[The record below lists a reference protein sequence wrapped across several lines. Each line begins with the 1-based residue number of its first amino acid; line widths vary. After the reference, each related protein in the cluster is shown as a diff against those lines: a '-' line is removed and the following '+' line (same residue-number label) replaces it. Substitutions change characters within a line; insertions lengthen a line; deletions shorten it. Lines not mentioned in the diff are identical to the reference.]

1 MALDTIT
8 LISNPGSES
17 RKYSLYNGPDC
28 LLSLHFEHKDGGI
41 VCDINGTEYQ
51 VNIGDVSLSA
61 SALPAIIAQLVPE
74 LNQSMITTI
83 GLRIV
88 APSSYFQQD
97 RTLTPSVIK
106 RLEALQ
112 DIAPLHIG
120 ATLSEYRLL
129 AKVFPQAQF
138 IGVSDS
144 AFLATKLDEALYYGV
159 PYKDADNFD
168 IKRFGY
174 HGLSLQ
180 SVVQQLKHQKL
191 LPERMI
197 VCHLGGGA
205 SVAAI
210 KRGKVLDSTMGY
222 SPLEGLMMATRS
234 GSIDV
239 AAHSV
244 LVKNLK
250 LNARESYD
258 YFNSRSGLLGV
269 SGLSSDIRV
278 LLKEEADRPRAKRAL
293 DMYTYKI
300 QQAVGAMAATMNGAD
315 ALVFAG
321 TIGVRSAVIRRRICQ
336 KLLHLGFALD
346 VKANMHPDISS
357 GVADVSVKSNPAK
370 VYCINVDENDSMLT
384 QINKLI

>member
-1 MALDTIT
+1 MALDKII

-17 RKYSLYNGPDC
+17 RKYSLYNGSDC
-28 LLSLHFEHKDGGI
+28 LISLHFEYKDGSV

-51 VNIGDVSLSA
+51 VSIGDVSLSA
-61 SALPAIIAQLVPE
+61 SALPTIIAQLLPE
-74 LNQSMITTI
+74 FDQSMITAI

-97 RTLTPSVIK
+97 RRITPSVIE
-106 RLEALQ
+106 RLQALQ
-112 DIAPLHIG
+112 GIAPLHIG
-120 ATLSEYRLL
+120 ATLSEYRMLV
-129 AKVFPQAQF
+129 KVFPQAQF
-138 IGVSDS
+138 VGVSDS
-144 AFLATKLDEALYYGV
+144 AFLATKPDEALYYSI
-159 PYKDADNFD
+159 PYKDTDNLD

-180 SVVQQLKHQKL
+180 SVVWQLKQQKL

-234 GSIDV
+234 GSID
-239 AAHSV
+239 AAAYNL
-244 LVKNLK
+244 LVKKLK
-250 LNARESYD
+250 LSSTDAYD

-278 LLKEEADRPRAKRAL
+278 LLKEEADSPRAKRAL
-293 DMYTYKI
+293 DMYTYKV
-300 QQAVGAMAATMNGAD
+300 QQAIGAMAATMNGAD

-321 TIGVRSAVIRRRICQ
+321 TIGVRSAVMRRRICQ

-346 VKANMHPDISS
+346 VKANMHPDMSGGIARIST
-357 GVADVSVKSNPAK
+357 KSNPAK
-370 VYCINVDENDSMLT
+370 AYCINVDENAAMLT
-384 QINKLI
+384 QISKFI